1 MQGLTALRRRAPQ
14 TACVRRSLAG
24 MLGGGP
30 WDRLAI
36 ELGADVIEPDL
47 VVTKD
52 GYLIDRHEPMLSGTT
67 DIAVLCC
74 SAELPLT
81 QAAAARS
88 HSPGP
93 FVDSRGWSQFS
104 LRPIGRRGQYHPHG
118 GQHFE

>member
-1 MQGLTALRRRAPQ
+1 MRRRAPQ